1 MRQAPRS
8 SSATL
13 AKYTGWVTALGRR
26 AGETGAKRI
35 AGARDERRLLTLQR
49 TLFHLGLLIID
60 EMGFVPLS
68 PTRAELLLEVFSQRY
83 WRGSIWSPPT
93 CPSTSE
99 PRSSGR
105 RDWPE
110 CCWTASL
117 AHLHILEMNGN
128 SYRLKRS
135 RETAAYQVPDDREG
149 EQRAPPTLSLP
160 APLTYPLRPI
170 YCHQSSRQLY
180 TITPPQWPNISGLL
194 KKSDLGITGQIR
206 GVTGVDIR
214 DNKAA

>member
-68 PTRAELLLEVFSQRY
+68 PHQGGTAPRGLQPALLARV
-83 WRGSIWSPPT
+83 
-93 CPSTSE
+93 
-99 PRSSGR
+99 
-105 RDWPE
+105 
-110 CCWTASL
+110 
-117 AHLHILEMNGN
+117 HLVTTN
-128 SYRLKRS
+128 
-135 RETAAYQVPDDREG
+135 
-149 EQRAPPTLSLP
+149 LP
-160 APLTYPLRPI
+160 F
-170 YCHQSSRQLY
+170 
-180 TITPPQWPNISGLL
+180 
-194 KKSDLGITGQIR
+194 DE
-206 GVTGVDIR
+206 
-214 DNKAA
+214 